1 MIYLKKCTILFT
13 KIFIFI
19 LALINI
25 FPISIYAKEEKVIYI
40 TFDDGPGGKVTESVL
55 NTLKT
60 ENVPATFFLIG
71 EQIKGQESSVKRIV
85 DEGHSIGLHSMT
97 HDKAKLYSCD
107 QDFLQEM
114 LESQKVIEEVTGK
127 KVNILRFP
135 FGSNNTTY
143 HLKESLVN
151 LLHNNNLKIYDWNV
165 DSTDGANPYG
175 SPCTIIKNA
184 TSDKDNI
191 ILLMHCGY
199 INKNSAAAL
208 PEVIKYYK
216 NNGYTFKAIT
226 EDTQEMFHFIN

>member
-1 MIYLKKCTILFT
+1 MKKCTILFT

-25 FPISIYAKEEKVIYI
+25 FPISTYAKEEKVIYI

-71 EQIKGQESSVKRIV
+71 EQIKGQESLIKRMV

-97 HDKAKLYSCD
+97 HDKAKLYSSD
-107 QDFLQEM
+107 QGFLQEM
-114 LESQKVIEEVTGK
+114 LESQKVIEEVTEK

-151 LLHNNNLKIYDWNV
+151 LLHENNLKIYDWNV

-184 TSDKDNI
+184 TSDKENI
-191 ILLMHCGY
+191 ILLMHCGC

-216 NNGYTFKAIT
+216 NKGYTFKAIT